1 MDRYGRVL
9 GVIYLDGKDINLEMV
24 RAGFAEV
31 YRGKTRPDFNLMP
44 YHAAEREARNLQK
57 GMWSAG
63 TIYVSPKVWR
73 EKKRQE

>member
-31 YRGKTRPDFNLMP
+31 YRGKTRPDFHLMP